1 MPFYKAYG
9 LTISS
14 EIELP
19 ELTPA
24 KKTAEIDLEIIK
36 GEVILP
42 KLKKAPIHR
51 RGIRAL
57 FGQDEDG
64 NLILHWEG
72 VADFK
77 AVEGEKLIVSAH
89 TNDKN
94 LLSLFVVSEAL
105 AMILFQKGYF
115 LLHASA
121 VKIGHEA
128 WCFMGNPG
136 AGKSTTAAAFIKAGC
151 TLLSD
156 DLTAIKFDD
165 NGKAYIIP
173 GYPQLKIW
181 DNTVNG
187 LSYDRSVLEPV
198 SEGVNKFSYKP
209 EGEFSQ
215 EAVPVSD
222 IFFLHKANNRP
233 ALQALKP
240 SEIPIETLKNFPLPI
255 AFLKKKLMES
265 HFTQSFLC
273 AKSSGMWRKRRPAGF
288 SKLEKWV
295 DESIALSTDSIEYVP

>member
-1 MPFYKAYG
+1 MPFYIAYG
-9 LTISS
+9 LNIFS

-19 ELTPA
+19 ELVRGEKPD
-24 KKTAEIDLEIIK
+24 KIDFSIIK
-36 GEVILP
+36 GEIILP
-42 KLKKAPIHR
+42 KLKKTPIYR

-57 FGQDEDG
+57 FGKDEQG
-64 NLILHWEG
+64 NPILHWDQ

-77 AVEGEKLIVSAH
+77 AVDGEKLIVSER
-89 TNDKN
+89 TEDEN

-105 AMILFQKGYF
+105 GMILFQKGYF

-121 VKIGHEA
+121 VKVGNEA

-151 TLLSD
+151 PLLSD
-156 DLTAIKFDD
+156 DLTAIKFDEK
-165 NGKAYIIP
+165 GVAYIIP

-181 DNTVNG
+181 DNTVKG
-187 LSYDRSVLEPV
+187 LSYDRDNLEPV

-209 EGEFSQ
+209 EGDFNQ
-215 EAVPVSD
+215 EPVPLGN
-222 IFFLHKANNRP
+222 IFFLHKAKNRS

-255 AFLKKKLMES
+255 ALLKKELLAH
-265 HFTQSFLC
+265 HFTQSFMC
-273 AKSSGMWRKRRPAGF
+273 AQFSGMWRKRRPDGF

-295 DESIALSTDSIEYVP
+295 DESLTLSTDAITYAP

>member
-1 MPFYKAYG
+1 MPFYSAYG
-9 LTISS
+9 LTIFS

-19 ELTPA
+19 ELVRSE
-24 KKTAEIDLEIIK
+24 KTDAIDFSIAR

-42 KLKKAPIHR
+42 KLKKTPIHR

-57 FGQDEDG
+57 SGKDAEG
-64 NLILHWEG
+64 NLILHWDE

-77 AVEGEKLIVSAH
+77 AIDGKKLIVSAQ
-89 TNDKN
+89 TDDKN

-121 VKIGHEA
+121 VKIGDEA

-136 AGKSTTAAAFIKAGC
+136 AGKSTTAAAFIKAGA

-156 DLTAIKFDD
+156 DLTAIKFDE
-165 NGKAYIIP
+165 NGKAFIIP

-181 DNTVNG
+181 NNTVNG
-187 LSYDRSVLEPV
+187 LSYDRDNLEPV

-209 EGEFSQ
+209 EGVFSL
-215 EAVPVSD
+215 EPVALSN

-233 ALQALKP
+233 ALQALKS
-240 SEIPIETLKNFPLPI
+240 SEVPIETLKNFPLPI
-255 AFLKKKLMES
+255 AFLKDTLLAN
-265 HFTQSFLC
+265 HFTQSFMC
-273 AKSSGMWRKRRPAGF
+273 ARSSDLWRKRRPEGF
-288 SKLEKWV
+288 STLEKWV
-295 DESIALSTDSIEYVP
+295 DESMKLAIDPI

>member
-19 ELTPA
+19 ELIPA
-24 KKTAEIDLEIIK
+24 KKTAEIDFSITR
-36 GEVILP
+36 GEVTLP
-42 KLKKAPIHR
+42 KLKKTPIHR

-57 FGQDEDG
+57 YGKDEEG
-64 NLILHWEG
+64 NLILHWDG
-72 VADFK
+72 VAEFK
-77 AVEGEKLIVSAH
+77 AVDGKNLVVSAH
-89 TNDKN
+89 TEDKN

-105 AMILFQKGYF
+105 GMILFQRGYF

-121 VKIGHEA
+121 VKIGNEA

-156 DLTAIKFDD
+156 DLTAIKFDEH
-165 NGKAYIIP
+165 GKAYVVP

-181 DNTVNG
+181 DNTVKG

-215 EAVPVSD
+215 EAVPLSE
-222 IFFLHKANNRP
+222 IFFLHKANNGP
-233 ALQALKP
+233 ALQTLKP

-255 AFLKKKLMES
+255 AFLKDKWMEN
-265 HFTQSFLC
+265 HFTHSFLC
-273 AKSSGMWRKRRPAGF
+273 AKSAGMWRKRRPAGF
-288 SKLEKWV
+288 SKLEQWV
-295 DESIALSTDSIEYVP
+295 KESITLSTDAIAYVP